1 VREWGTP
8 ASVTD
13 EAAANAHHEAVRRR
27 FPEVPSAYQPS
38 GKLPLGGLVA
48 LVGGGVLATVA
59 ASLTG
64 VLVAVISLG
73 LFALMAFVI
82 AVVAACGFVACILL
96 VWGLGT
102 AVVGGAATFGGLGW
116 VAGAVTAALGK
127 LGKNRNATAA
137 VVVSFLAT
145 FAAWAAVASLMPFVA
160 TLVPPSTEDFSVGGL
175 VHLFGDYG
183 WVHAGVLL
191 LGLAFAL
198 LMAWVGANDSV
209 VAQKFCE
216 PCDAYM
222 TRKHLLGQSFEGG
235 ERILD
240 ALEASDGDAATA
252 VLAREG
258 GLDLEPSLFACPR
271 CGAGFL
277 EARAWTRAKWTGPK
291 GEQTSERE
299 WLAISRPLAAR
310 VALPLGR
317 VPERAPD

>member
-1 VREWGTP
+1 MREWGTP
-8 ASVTD
+8 AAVAD
-13 EAAANAHHEAVRRR
+13 ETAANAHHDAIRRR
-27 FPEVPSAYQPS
+27 LPEIPSAYQPS
-38 GKLPLGGLVA
+38 GKLPIGGLVA
-48 LVGGGVLATVA
+48 LLGGGVLATVA

-64 VLVAVISLG
+64 VVVAAISLA

-116 VAGAVTAALGK
+116 VAGAVTAWFGK
-127 LGKNRNATAA
+127 LGKSRNATAA
-137 VVVSFLAT
+137 VVVGFVAT
-145 FAAWAAVASLMPFVA
+145 FVAWAAVAALMPVAA

-191 LGLAFAL
+191 LGLLFAL
-198 LMAWVGANDSV
+198 VMAWVGAHDSV

-222 TRKHLLGQSFEGG
+222 TRKLLPGQSFEAG

-240 ALEASDGDAATA
+240 ALDAGDGDAAAA
-252 VLAREG
+252 VLARES
-258 GLDLEPSLFACPR
+258 GLDLEPRLHACPK

-277 EARAWTRAKWTGPK
+277 EAHAWTRARWTGPK

-299 WLAISRPLAAR
+299 WLALSRPLTPR
-310 VALPLGR
+310 VALPIGR
-317 VPERAPD
+317 VPARAEE